1 MTYSSNKIDNTTYN
15 PLTGNISC
23 NLTGQ
28 VLGKRIKTGYIVAV
42 RNKKGGLVHRLA
54 FDYMGID
61 ITGKPIDHI
70 NHDKSDNRFENLR
83 VVTHAENSRNRARVG
98 NRISSTGYT
107 GVVLD
112 KKRPVHQQYRAQV
125 MFNKKQHTIGRY
137 PTSYEAHLAVVE
149 ARTRLGFHPNHGKA
163 L

>member
-1 MTYSSNKIDNTTYN
+1 MTYPSNKIDNTTYN

-28 VLGKRIKTGYIVAV
+28 VLGKRIKTGYIVALK
-42 RNKKGGLVHRLA
+42 NKKGGLVHRLA

-83 VVTHAENSRNRARVG
+83 VVTTAENNRNKKFDPQR
-98 NRISSTGYT
+98 NTSGYT
-107 GVVLD
+107 GVTED
-112 KKRPVHQQYRAQV
+112 KKRPEHQRFRAQI
-125 MFNKKQHTIGRY
+125 MLDRKHIFIGRY
-137 PTSYEAHLAVVE
+137 PTAYEAHQAWLAAKE
-149 ARTRLGFHPNHGKA
+149 RLGFHPNHGKA